1 MVQTGGDAL
10 DEALLLL
17 LLLLPE
23 LSYSLLR
30 ML

>member
-1 MVQTGGDAL
+1 MVPTDGDAL

-17 LLLLPE
+17 LLLPE
-23 LSYSLLR
+23 LSYNLLR